1 MRGSPGGLMQP
12 SRVVAVLMLIMLL
25 AFGPAAGVAAQ
36 SDEALVALIDVESQA
51 FPQVTTSVAV
61 SDASGPLE
69 GLTAADFRVVEEGN
83 EVPADAITV
92 ESDTSQELRL
102 ALVLDVSM
110 RSDLLSQ
117 VKQAAKGFVDSLG
130 SPDKVAL
137 ISFYE
142 QVQVVQDFTN
152 NKEVLKTAID
162 GLTAQGN
169 YSALNQAAF
178 EAVTRASTLATG
190 RKAVILLTNSDN
202 NIGGRSADE
211 VINQARTAHV
221 AVYTISFD
229 KATPNGLKPLAAGT
243 GGRDFFLSD
252 LAAVSGSFQAIG
264 KLLRQGGYRVAFR
277 SHLKADGKEHALVI
291 GVRKKGLGEGR
302 FVAVPG
308 QVTVSLPGLVDGQQV
323 AGVVTLAAQATAP
336 APIASVT
343 YLLNDR
349 LLGEVTTPPYSLEW
363 DSTSMDAGTYRLVAR
378 AVDQVGNA
386 GEAALNIKLPQSLA
400 VTASASQSRVTAGT
414 PLTVTATVEA
424 FGDVERV
431 DFLLDGQ
438 LMGSDSTSPY
448 VYAFNSK
455 SSPVGEHL
463 VTVRAYSKGR
473 MAQARLDVQFLAPPV
488 APFPWSKVLMVAG
501 VILAALVLVVL
512 AALVLSALV
521 RAQKRP
527 KVFQLEVVNLGNT
540 HSRYRLRAEEPMGA
554 LRFDFALNGVKLPQ
568 WSEPQAVEA
577 VTGPVAEASFAP
589 APVVAAPAQSK
600 GNGGSVGARSAAGQ
614 AIDKGDAAVDSA
626 WSLANML
633 PGSMGTSA
641 QRALNPA
648 YQAQSTVRSTR
659 SQAQRVSSEASY
671 VSQVAGAKPASAPA
685 GSTDDTIPPGQ
696 MPAPAAR
703 GRPSG
708 KAPTAKAKVKSRA
721 VSVAVPALTWFETP
735 LLGPGGK
742 LLLDLLISP
751 LNYYRTQRYAFKVI
765 SRAAEQEDTS
775 LVEQGYVQIDKI
787 PWLYRLLPY
796 LVFAIFV
803 AVVVLAAVGLLMVFS
818 MWAR

>member
-1 MRGSPGGLMQP
+1 MQL

-36 SDEALVALIDVESQA
+36 SDEALVAIISVESQA
-51 FPQVTTSVAV
+51 FPQVTASVAV

-69 GLTAADFRVVEEGN
+69 GLAAADFRVFEEGT
-83 EVPADAITV
+83 EVAADAITV

-102 ALVLDVSM
+102 ALALDVSM
-110 RSDLLSQ
+110 KADLLAQ
-117 VKQAAKGFVDSLG
+117 VKQAAKDFVDSLG

-137 ISFYE
+137 IAFYD

-190 RKAVILLTNSDN
+190 RKAVILLTNSDDN
-202 NIGGRSADE
+202 VGGRSANE
-211 VINQARTAHV
+211 VIDQARAAHV
-221 AVYTISFD
+221 AVYAISFD
-229 KATPNGLKPLAAGT
+229 KAPPGGLKPLAAGT
-243 GGRDFFLSD
+243 GGRAFFLSD
-252 LAAVSGSFQAIG
+252 LATVPNSFETIG
-264 KLLRQGGYRVAFR
+264 KLLRQGGYRVTFR
-277 SHLKADGKEHALVI
+277 SRLKADGKEHALVI

-308 QVTVSLPGLVDGQQV
+308 QVTVSLPGLADGQQV
-323 AGVVTLAAQATAP
+323 EGVVTLAAQATAP

-343 YLLNDR
+343 YRLDDR
-349 LLGEVTTPPYSLEW
+349 LLGEVTAPPYSLEW
-363 DSTSMDAGTYRLVAR
+363 DSTPMQPGTYRLVAR
-378 AVDQVGNA
+378 AVDQAGNA
-386 GEAALNIKLPQSLA
+386 GEAALNIKLAQSLV
-400 VTASASQSRVTAGT
+400 VTASASQLRVTAGT

-424 FGDVERV
+424 FGVGGVERV

-438 LMGSDSTSPY
+438 LMGSDSTPPY
-448 VYAFNSK
+448 SYAFNSK

-473 MAQARLDVQFLAPPV
+473 MALARLNVQFLAPP
-488 APFPWSKVLMVAG
+488 ATPFPWSRVLVIAG
-501 VILAALVLVVL
+501 VILAALVIVIL
-512 AALVLSALV
+512 AALALSALV

-554 LRFDFALNGVKLPQ
+554 LRFDFALNGVNLPQ
-568 WSEPQAVEA
+568 WAEPQAVV
-577 VTGPVAEASFAP
+577 VTEPVAEAPLAP
-589 APVVAAPAQSK
+589 ARSAPPQSRAD
-600 GNGGSVGARSAAGQ
+600 GGGGGARAAAGQ
-614 AIDKGDAAVDSA
+614 AIDKGDAAVDSV

-633 PGSMGTSA
+633 PGSAGTSV
-641 QRALNPA
+641 QRAMKPA
-648 YQAQSTVRSTR
+648 YRAQGAVRGAR
-659 SQAQRVSSEASY
+659 SQAQYASDQATY
-671 VSQVAGAKPASAPA
+671 VGRVAGAKPASAPA
-685 GSTDDTIPPGQ
+685 GTTDATVPPGQ
-696 MPAPAAR
+696 MEVTAKH
-703 GRPSG
+703 GLPSG
-708 KAPTAKAKVKSRA
+708 KAPTVTAGSRA
-721 VSVAVPALTWFETP
+721 VSAAPALTWAETP
-735 LLGPGGK
+735 LLEPGGR

-751 LNYYRTQRYAFKVI
+751 LDFYRTQRYAFKVI

-775 LVEQGYVQIDKI
+775 LVEEGYVQIDKI

-803 AVVVLAAVGLLMVFS
+803 AVVVLTAAGLLMVFS
-818 MWAR
+818 IWGR

>member
-1 MRGSPGGLMQP
+1 MQL

-36 SDEALVALIDVESQA
+36 SDEALVALIGVESQA
-51 FPQVTTSVAV
+51 FPQVTASVAV

-69 GLTAADFRVVEEGN
+69 GLAAADFRVFEEGT
-83 EVPADAITV
+83 EVSADAITV

-110 RSDLLSQ
+110 RAELLTQ
-117 VKQAAKGFVDSLG
+117 VKQAAKDFVDSLE

-137 ISFYE
+137 IAFYE
-142 QVQVVQDFTN
+142 QVQVIQDFTN

-190 RKAVILLTNSDN
+190 RKAVILLTNSDD
-202 NIGGRSADE
+202 NIGGRSANE
-211 VINQARTAHV
+211 VIDQARAAHV
-221 AVYTISFD
+221 AVYAISFD
-229 KATPNGLKPLAAGT
+229 KATPDGLKPLAAGT
-243 GGRDFFLSD
+243 GGRAFFLSD
-252 LAAVSGSFQAIG
+252 LATVPNNFETIG
-264 KLLRQGGYRVAFR
+264 KLLRQGGYRVTFR
-277 SHLKADGKEHALVI
+277 SRLKADNKEHALVI
-291 GVRKKGLGEGR
+291 GVRKKGLDEGR

-323 AGVVTLAAQATAP
+323 EGVVTLAAQATAP

-343 YLLNDR
+343 YRLDDR
-349 LLGEVTTPPYSLEW
+349 LLGEVTAPPYSFEW
-363 DSTSMDAGTYRLVAR
+363 DSTTMQPGTYRLVAR

-386 GEAALNIKLPQSLA
+386 GEAALNIKLAQSLV
-400 VTASASQSRVTAGT
+400 VTASASQLRVTAGT

-424 FGDVERV
+424 FGGVERV

-438 LMGSDSTSPY
+438 LMGSDSTPPY
-448 VYAFNSK
+448 TYAFNSK

-473 MAQARLDVQFLAPPV
+473 MAQARLNVQFLAPPV
-488 APFPWSKVLMVAG
+488 TPFPWSRVLVIAG
-501 VILAALVLVVL
+501 VILAALVVVIL

-568 WSEPQAVEA
+568 WSESQAVEV
-577 VTGPVAEASFAP
+577 VTEPVAEAPPAP
-589 APVVAAPAQSK
+589 ARSAPPQSRAD
-600 GNGGSVGARSAAGQ
+600 GGGVGAGAAAGQ
-614 AIDKGDAAVDSA
+614 AIDKGDAAVDA
-626 WSLANML
+626 VWSLANML
-633 PGSMGTSA
+633 PGSAGTSV
-641 QRALNPA
+641 QRALKPA
-648 YQAQSTVRSTR
+648 YRAQGAVRGAR
-659 SQAQRVSSEASY
+659 SQAQYASDQATY
-671 VSQVAGAKPASAPA
+671 VGRVAGAKPASAPA
-685 GSTDDTIPPGQ
+685 GTTDATVPPGQ
-696 MPAPAAR
+696 MAVTAEHSLPS
-703 GRPSG
+703 GKHSLPSG
-708 KAPTAKAKVKSRA
+708 KAPKAGSRA
-721 VSVAVPALTWFETP
+721 VSVAPALIWAETP
-735 LLGPGGK
+735 LLEPGGR

-751 LNYYRTQRYAFKVI
+751 LDFYRTQRYAFKVI

-775 LVEQGYVQIDKI
+775 LVEEGYVQIDKI

-803 AVVVLAAVGLLMVFS
+803 AVVVLTAAGLLMVFS
-818 MWAR
+818 IWGR